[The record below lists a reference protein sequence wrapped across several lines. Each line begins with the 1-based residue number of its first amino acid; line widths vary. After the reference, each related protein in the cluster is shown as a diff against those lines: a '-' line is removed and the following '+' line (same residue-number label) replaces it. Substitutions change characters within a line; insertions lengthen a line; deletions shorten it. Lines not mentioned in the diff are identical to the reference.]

1 MPMKKFNSRRESSL
15 YVIVLVE
22 NFFESK
28 KYIPVGTGL
37 EVNRTV
43 HIRYNDST
51 CSISDL
57 DQVESRGRGK
67 RRAPRRPVDLDA
79 LSETVYD
86 RYFDGGN
93 VVCGD
98 HPGWTSVL
106 RFLE

>member
-51 CSISDL
+51 DMFRLPQADERSVTCDT
-57 DQVESRGRGK
+57 
-67 RRAPRRPVDLDA
+67 RPTAAGMSGL
-79 LSETVYD
+79 
-86 RYFDGGN
+86 
-93 VVCGD
+93 
-98 HPGWTSVL
+98 
-106 RFLE
+106 